1 MKGNHGQI
9 LEVDLSKRTTGV
21 LSLPEEYYK
30 KFIGGTTLAAALVY
44 DRVEP
49 GMEPLS
55 AESPLVFAI
64 GPLTNTSVPMVSRY
78 AVCGI
83 SPLTGYWG
91 EATSGGVWG
100 YKLRDAGFD
109 GIIITGRAEKPV
121 YLVLKDGEAE
131 IKDAAHLWG
140 KDAYETQELIKEEID
155 EKNFSVACIGE
166 AGEKMIAYASIM
178 NDEGRAAGRTG
189 MGALMGS
196 KNLKAIAAGGSMKA
210 PPADKEKLRE
220 LSKASQTDIK
230 NGITS
235 HAFREYGTLFYS
247 DMGMTLGDT
256 PAKYFTENVFEAA
269 KVTGEALRKAYPVES
284 YACRGCPVGCGRE
297 INNFSKE
304 VPRVDGPEYETAIG
318 FGPLC
323 QNHDWDPIL
332 RANILCNTHGIDTI
346 SASVS
351 VSYAMY
357 LYEKGVLT
365 KEKAGMEIKWG
376 DGETIVKLVEMIIAQ
391 EGIGKLLSKG
401 TLAMARE
408 LGRDENEAAQVK
420 GLEMPMHDGRAFHGL
435 AVSYATGPRGACH
448 LKGEYYNIELGSFVL
463 EYEILPGE
471 RMSSENKGVYAAKYQ
486 SFKDLF
492 DSLTLCKFSPATP
505 TQICEMINAITGW
518 NYDPPMLLAAGDRSM
533 SLKRAI
539 SNKFGVTQA
548 HDRLPDVCMAVM
560 TDGATDGVEIDMDLM
575 LKEYYGYRGWDPETG
590 RPTKE
595 KLEELDLENVAAD
608 LYP

>member
-1 MKGNHGQI
+1 
-9 LEVDLSKRTTGV
+9 
-21 LSLPEEYYK
+21 
-30 KFIGGTTLAAALVY
+30 
-44 DRVEP
+44 
-49 GMEPLS
+49 
-55 AESPLVFAI
+55 
-64 GPLTNTSVPMVSRY
+64 
-78 AVCGI
+78 
-83 SPLTGYWG
+83 
-91 EATSGGVWG
+91 
-100 YKLRDAGFD
+100 
-109 GIIITGRAEKPV
+109 
-121 YLVLKDGEAE
+121 
-131 IKDAAHLWG
+131 
-140 KDAYETQELIKEEID
+140 
-155 EKNFSVACIGE
+155 
-166 AGEKMIAYASIM
+166 
-178 NDEGRAAGRTG
+178 

-196 KNLKAIAAGGSMKA
+196 KNLKAIAAGGSQKA

-269 KVTGEALRKAYPVES
+269 KVTGEALRQAYPVES
-284 YACRGCPVGCGRE
+284 YSCRGCPVGCGRE
-297 INNFSKE
+297 INNVSKE
-304 VPRVDGPEYETAIG
+304 MPKVDGPEYETAIG

-323 QNHDWDPIL
+323 LNHDWDPIL
-332 RANILCNTHGIDTI
+332 RANNLCNTHGIDTI

-351 VSYAMY
+351 VAYAFY

-365 KEKAGMEIKWG
+365 KESVGMELNWG
-376 DGETIVKLVEMIIAQ
+376 DGEAIVRLVEMIIAQ

-448 LKGEYYNIELGSFVL
+448 LKGEYYNVELGSFVL

-560 TDGATDGVEIDMDLM
+560 NDGATAGMPIDMDLM
-575 LKEYYGYRGWDPETG
+575 LKDYYEYRGWDPDTG
-590 RPTKE
+590 RPTRE

>member
-1 MKGNHGQI
+1 MKGNHGQF
-9 LEVDLSKRTTGV
+9 LDVDLNRMTTSI
-21 LSLPEEYYK
+21 LNLPEDFYK
-30 KFIGGTTLAAALVY
+30 KYIGGATLAAALVY
-44 DRVEP
+44 DRVTP
-49 GMEPLS
+49 GMDPLS
-55 AESPLVFAI
+55 PESPLVFAI
-64 GPLTNTSVPMVSRY
+64 GPFTNTSIPMVSRF

-91 EATSGGVWG
+91 ESTSGGVWG

-109 GIIITGRAEKPV
+109 GIIISGRAAHPV
-121 YLVLKDGEAE
+121 YLSLKDGAAE
-131 IKDAAHLWG
+131 IKDASHIWG
-140 KDAYETQELIKEEID
+140 KNAYETQEIIKAEID
-155 EKNFSVACIGE
+155 EKSHSVACIGE
-166 AGEKMIAYASIM
+166 AGEKLIAYASVM

-196 KNLKAIAAGGSMKA
+196 KNLKAIVTGGSQKA
-210 PPADKEKLRE
+210 PPADKEKLKA
-220 LSKASQTDIK
+220 LSKTSQTDIK
-230 NGITS
+230 NKITS

-284 YACRGCPVGCGRE
+284 YSCRGCPVGCGRE
-297 INNFSKE
+297 INGFSKTI
-304 VPRVDGPEYETAIG
+304 PKVDGPEYETAIG

-323 QNHDWDPIL
+323 QNHDWDSII
-332 RANILCNTHGIDTI
+332 RANVLCNTHGIDTI

-351 VSYAMY
+351 VSYAFY
-357 LYEKGVLT
+357 LFEKEVLT
-365 KEKAGMEIKWG
+365 RDHVGFELNWG
-376 DGETIVKLVEMIIAQ
+376 DGEAIVKLVEMIIAQ
-391 EGIGKLLSKG
+391 EGIGQLLSKG

-448 LKGEYYNIELGSFVL
+448 LKGEYYNVELGNFVE
-463 EYEILPGE
+463 EYQIIPGD
-471 RMSSENKGVYAAKYQ
+471 RMSSEAKGVYAAKFQ
-486 SFKDLF
+486 SLKDLY

-518 NYDPPMLLAAGDRSM
+518 DYNPETLLAAGDRSM

-539 SNKFGVTQA
+539 SNNFGVTQA

-560 TDGATDGVEIDMDLM
+560 QDGATAGVQIDMDLM
-575 LKEYYGYRGWDPETG
+575 LKDYYGYRGWDPETG
-590 RPTKE
+590 KPTRE
-595 KLEELDLENVAAD
+595 KLLELDLENVALD

>member
-9 LEVDLSKRTTGV
+9 LEVDLSKGTTGI
-21 LSLPEEYYK
+21 LNLPEAFYK

-44 DRVEP
+44 DRIEP

-55 AESPLVFAI
+55 PESPLVFAI
-64 GPLTNTSVPMVSRY
+64 GPFTNTAIPMVSRY

-83 SPLTGYWG
+83 SPHTGYWG
-91 EATSGGVWG
+91 ESTSGGVWG

-109 GIIITGRAEKPV
+109 GIIITGRSDKPV
-121 YLVLKDGEAE
+121 YLVLKDGAAE
-131 IKDAAHLWG
+131 IKDASHLWG
-140 KDAYETQELIKEEID
+140 KDAYETQDVIKEEIG

-166 AGEKMIAYASIM
+166 AGERLVSYAAVM

-196 KNLKAIAAGGSMKA
+196 KNLKAIAAGGGQKVE
-210 PPADKEKLRE
+210 PADKDKLRE
-220 LSKASQTDIK
+220 LSQTGQTEIK
-230 NGITS
+230 NGFTS

-269 KVTGEALRKAYPVES
+269 KVTGEALRQSYPVES

-297 INNFSKE
+297 INGFSKE
-304 VPRVDGPEYETAIG
+304 TPRVDGPEYETAIG

-323 QNHDWDPIL
+323 MNHDWDPIL

-351 VSYAMY
+351 IAYAMY

-365 KEKAGMEIKWG
+365 KENAGMEIKWG
-376 DGETIVKLVEMIIAQ
+376 DGETIVKLVEMIISQ
-391 EGIGKLLSKG
+391 EGIGRMLSGG
-401 TLAMARE
+401 TLRMARE
-408 LGRDENEAAQVK
+408 LGRDDNEAAQVK

-448 LKGEYYNIELGSFVL
+448 LKGEYYNVELGSFVM
-463 EYEILPGE
+463 EYEILPGD
-471 RMSSENKGVYAAKYQ
+471 RLSSENKGVYAAKYQ

-492 DSLTLCKFSPATP
+492 DSLTLCKFAPFSPTL
-505 TQICEMINAITGW
+505 ICEMLNAVTGW
-518 NYDPPMLLAAGDRSM
+518 NYDPAMLLQAGDRSM

-560 TDGATDGVEIDMDLM
+560 TDGATAGVKIDMDLM
-575 LKEYYGYRGWDPETG
+575 LKEYYGYRGWSPETG
-590 RPTKE
+590 RPTRE
-595 KLEELDLENVAAD
+595 KLVELDLENVAAD